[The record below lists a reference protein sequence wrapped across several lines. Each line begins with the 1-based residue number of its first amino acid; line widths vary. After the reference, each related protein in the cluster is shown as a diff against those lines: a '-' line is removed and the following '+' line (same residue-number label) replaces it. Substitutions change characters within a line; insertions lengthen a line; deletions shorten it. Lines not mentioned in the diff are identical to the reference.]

1 MSKERITV
9 EAQTIIAANKCT
21 YAPNFFS
28 NEQLDKN
35 KELALKGA
43 DEFVNRIWGWCMN
56 NEELVQKRDGINIM
70 SFSLPGIGDLQLNYL
85 GNQMFAIYDDCRKHG
100 YPKYMSLFV
109 REDGSI
115 DTLSFILEIF
125 REFNWTTTP
134 FEED

>member
-1 MSKERITV
+1 MCNLKNV
-9 EAQTIIAANKCT
+9 EAQTINAANKCA
-21 YAPNFFS
+21 YAPNIFS

-35 KELALKGA
+35 KEFELKGA
-43 DEFVNRIWGWCMN
+43 DEFVNRIWEWCKS
-56 NEELVQKRDGINIM
+56 NEELVQKKGGVNIM
-70 SFSLPGIGDLQLNYL
+70 SFYLPGIGDLQLNYL
-85 GNQMFAIYDDCRKHG
+85 GNQMFAVYDDWRKHG
-100 YPKYMSLFV
+100 YPKYMDLFI